1 MSSLLKNHGV
11 FKSNVFSHCFP
22 RKRKSTYRNS
32 VSAWLLKW
40 TSQGLNLGPP
50 DYESVALTN
59 WATSPACQQGC
70 DKFCGA
76 KVRIMSEMCKFF
88 SLNLKKWILVVLS
101 NVPFHGTFSRHG
113 KAQASLALLIWLNE
127 NVLLVLPLFVMNV
140 LLFPSSLLVPY
151 ASKLFVMCFLL
162 FCNTY
167 YLHIFS
173 SNRTFAPYCPSI
185 GLDKGIER

>member
-1 MSSLLKNHGV
+1 M
-11 FKSNVFSHCFP
+11 
-22 RKRKSTYRNS
+22 
-32 VSAWLLKW
+32 W
-40 TSQGLNLGPP
+40 TSLGLNQGPP

-101 NVPFHGTFSRHG
+101 NVLFHSTFSRHG

-127 NVLLVLPLFVMNV
+127 NVLLVLLLFVINA
-140 LLFPSSLLVPY
+140 LLFPSFLFAPY

-173 SNRTFAPYCPSI
+173 SNRTFAPYCQVWVLIKASFRLASNRDCLPIKINNRWSS
-185 GLDKGIER
+185 GSRRHNKGKANEANR

>member
-1 MSSLLKNHGV
+1 M
-11 FKSNVFSHCFP
+11 
-22 RKRKSTYRNS
+22 
-32 VSAWLLKW
+32 
-40 TSQGLNLGPP
+40 
-50 DYESVALTN
+50 
-59 WATSPACQQGC
+59 
-70 DKFCGA
+70 
-76 KVRIMSEMCKFF
+76 
-88 SLNLKKWILVVLS
+88 LS
-101 NVPFHGTFSRHG
+101 NVPFHSTFSRHGKAQASLALLIWLNENVPFHGTFSRHGKAQASLALLIWLNENVLFHSTFSRHG

-173 SNRTFAPYCPSI
+173 SNRTFAPYCPSM
-185 GLDKGIER
+185 GLDKGIVR